1 MCRKLIVLLVVALSA
16 PAMAAY
22 IGAGNPLAVDIDGG
36 GTTTVNPGWQGWL
49 FQSSWTGPASQQF
62 NNPLAV
68 QPWEKPVGQL
78 EVFRLQGTPTT
89 AGLSRN
95 RGGGFA
101 GVAGTGDYAITSQG
115 FGMSYDKLTLTNL
128 EPDME
133 YKIELW
139 GYELSGVWNNG
150 TDDPA
155 KYVQWAT
162 TNPNAWLTA
171 NYNGSSGECPLG
183 GYGPIPGSA
192 DSNMPAGLKAL
203 TQASARNVLS
213 SPYANM
219 YDLLGYNA
227 CKAIIRVTS
236 DDDGAIVLYGWMD
249 GVKVWGG
256 SNHVPVEGFY
266 VIPEPTTIALLGLGG
281 LALIRRK
288 RA

>member
-1 MCRKLIVLLVVALSA
+1 MCKKLIVLLVVALSA

-36 GTTTVNPGWQGWL
+36 GVTTAKAGWQQWL
-49 FQSSWTGPASQQF
+49 FASNWTGPAVQGF
-62 NNPLAV
+62 ANPAAE
-68 QPWEKPVGQL
+68 QPWELPNAQL
-78 EVFRLQGTPTT
+78 DVFRLQGTPQT

-115 FGMSYDKLTLTNL
+115 FGMSYNKLTLTQL
-128 EPDME
+128 EPDVT
-133 YKIELW
+133 YKISLW
-139 GYELSGVWNNG
+139 GYELDGVWNNG
-150 TDDPA
+150 TDSPA
-155 KYVQWAT
+155 KYVQWST

-171 NYNGSSGECPLG
+171 NYNATSGECPLG
-183 GYGPIPGSA
+183 GYGPKPGLA

-203 TQASARNVLS
+203 TQASARASLI
-213 SPYANM
+213 SPYAVEQ
-219 YDLLGYNA
+219 DLLGWSP
-227 CKAIIRVTS
+227 CKAVIRATA
-236 DDDGAIVLYGWMD
+236 DGDGTIVLYAWMD

-256 SNHVPVEGFY
+256 SNHVPLNGFY